1 MVQILTYIL
10 EMKNI
15 NIKEFLESKREE
27 LFNIYE
33 DMSNIA
39 KSARKLCEQYGVE
52 YTESFR
58 ACASKIINSDRMFEN
73 ISETE
78 TNQYKD
84 DSNPVSVLSALR
96 TDGSIMNITEYC
108 ETYNLPYDQVK
119 SYKLV
124 THTGKGA
131 YYNIASN
138 NVSTSFDLDTF
149 KDDLLESIEKI
160 STRPRTLIRNV
171 SNQSSEGHLLVV
183 DPADVHIQKLATV
196 FETGDE
202 YNSQIACQRVREGI
216 EGLLEKSKGFN
227 IDRILFVGGNDILHT
242 DSPKK
247 TTTSGT
253 FQDVD
258 SNWYTA
264 FAVAKSLY
272 IEVID
277 RLLEVADVH
286 FVHNPSNHD
295 WMISTLLADVIQTYY
310 KDCKNITFD
319 CDLRHRKYFQ
329 YGKNL
334 IGTTHGDGAK
344 NDILPI
350 LMATEE
356 PKMWSD
362 SKHRYVYTHHV
373 HHKVSKDYIGV
384 TVEALR
390 SPSGT
395 DGWHNRN
402 GYCGVPKAVEGFIH
416 HPEFGQVARLTHN
429 F

>member
-1 MVQILTYIL
+1 MDF
-10 EMKNI
+10 
-15 NIKEFLESKREE
+15 NIKKFLSEHKEDLIHNFLEINS
-27 LFNIYE
+27 
-33 DMSNIA
+33 IA
-39 KSARKLCEQYGVE
+39 KAARKLCIDKNIE

-58 ACASKIINSDRMFEN
+58 AAASKIINGETIKVDHDIDN
-73 ISETE
+73 ETE
-78 TNQYKD
+78 TNQYQ
-84 DSNPVSVLSALR
+84 SNSAVSILSALKQ
-96 TDGSIMNITEYC
+96 DGTIMNIEEYC
-108 ETYNLPYDQVK
+108 ASYNIPFEQVK
-119 SYKLV
+119 TYKLV

-131 YYNIASN
+131 YYNIASSD
-138 NVSTSFDLDTF
+138 VRLKDSLDDF
-149 KDDLLESIEKI
+149 KKELLDSIADI
-160 STRPRTLIRNV
+160 STRPKTITRLVDSTRDA
-171 SNQSSEGHLLVV
+171 HLLVV

-202 YNSQIACQRVREGI
+202 YNTKIACQRVLEGV
-216 EGLLEKSKGFN
+216 EGLIQKSKGFN
-227 IDRILFVGGNDILHT
+227 INHILFVGGNDILHT
-242 DSPKK
+242 DTPKK

-264 FAVAKSLY
+264 FAVAKDLY
-272 IEVID
+272 IQVID
-277 RLLEVADVH
+277 RLLEIADVH

-295 WMISTLLADVIQTYY
+295 WMVGTLLANVIETYY

-319 CDLRHRKYFQ
+319 CNLKHRKYMR

-356 PKMWSD
+356 PSMWSQ

-373 HHKVSKDYIGV
+373 HHKVAKDYIGV
-384 TVEALR
+384 TVESLR

-402 GYCGVPKAVEGFIH
+402 GFCGVPKAIEGFIH
-416 HPEFGQVARLTHN
+416 HPEYGQVARLTHN

>member
-1 MVQILTYIL
+1 M
-10 EMKNI
+10 NI
-15 NIKEFLESKREE
+15 SITQFLENNKEQ
-27 LFNIYE
+27 LFNNYLEIN
-33 DMSNIA
+33 SIA
-39 KSARKLCEQYGVE
+39 KAVRKLCIDSNIE

-58 ACASKIINSDRMFEN
+58 AVASKIINGESDLEN
-73 ISETE
+73 FTSTS
-78 TNQYKD
+78 TNQYKGKA
-84 DSNPVSVLSALR
+84 VSTLSALKE
-96 TDGSIMNITEYC
+96 DGKIMSIDEYC
-108 ETYNLPYDQVK
+108 VYYQIPKEQVK
-119 SYKLV
+119 TYKLV
-124 THTGKGA
+124 THSSKGA
-131 YYNIASN
+131 YYNIASRD
-138 NVSTSFDLDTF
+138 VKDDFSYYTF
-149 KDDLLESIEKI
+149 KEDLLESISKI
-160 STRPRTLIRNV
+160 STLPRSIIRVPDTNLD
-171 SNQSSEGHLLVV
+171 GHLLVV

-202 YNSQIACQRVREGI
+202 YNSQIACKRVREGV
-216 EGLLEKSKGFN
+216 EGLIQKSKGFN
-227 IDRILFVGGNDILHT
+227 IDKILFVAGNDILHT
-242 DSPKK
+242 DNKNK

-253 FQDVD
+253 PQDVD

-264 FAVAKSLY
+264 FATAKNLY

-286 FVHNPSNHD
+286 YVHNPSNHD
-295 WMISTLLADVIQTYY
+295 FIFGTLLADVIQTYY
-310 KDCKNITFD
+310 RNCDNITFN

-356 PKMWSD
+356 PVMWS
-362 SKHRYVYTHHV
+362 KTKFRYIYTHHV

-395 DGWHNRN
+395 DGWHSKA
-402 GYCGVPKAVEGFIH
+402 GYTGVPKAVEGFIH
-416 HPEFGQVARLTHN
+416 HPEYGQIARLSH
-429 F
+429 FF

>member
-1 MVQILTYIL
+1 MNIRQQL
-10 EMKNI
+10 EGHQDEL
-15 NIKEFLESKREE
+15 IK
-27 LFNIYE
+27 IYE
-33 DMSNIA
+33 TINSKT
-39 KSARKLCEQYGVE
+39 KSVKELCLRKGIE
-52 YTESFR
+52 YSESIR
-58 ACASKIINSDRMFEN
+58 VIASKLIDEGRDFDN
-73 ISETE
+73 ITTTE
-78 TNQYKD
+78 TTQYEGKA
-84 DSNPVSVLSALR
+84 VSTLSALKE
-96 TDGSIMNITEYC
+96 DGKIMSIDEYC
-108 ETYNLPYDQVK
+108 AYYQIPKEQVK
-119 SYKLV
+119 TYKLV
-124 THTGKGA
+124 THSSKGA
-131 YYNIASN
+131 YYNIASRD
-138 NVSTSFDLDTF
+138 VKEDFSFDTF
-149 KDDLLESIEKI
+149 KEDLLESISKI
-160 STRPRTLIRNV
+160 STLPRTITRVPDTNKD
-171 SNQSSEGHLLVV
+171 GHLLVV

-202 YNSQIACQRVREGI
+202 YNSQIACQRVREGV
-216 EGLLEKSKGFN
+216 EGLIQKANGFN
-227 IDRILFVGGNDILHT
+227 IDQILFVGGNDILHT
-242 DSPKK
+242 DNGNK

-253 FQDVD
+253 PQDVD

-295 WMISTLLADVIQTYY
+295 KIIGSLLSEVIRTYY
-310 KDCKNITFD
+310 KDCSNITFD
-319 CDLRHRKYFQ
+319 CDMKHRKYYK

-350 LMATEE
+350 LMATEQ
-356 PKMWSD
+356 PIMWSE

-373 HHKVSKDYIGV
+373 HHKVAKDYIGV

-395 DGWHNRN
+395 DSWHFQK
-402 GYCGVPKAVEGFIH
+402 GFCGVPKAVEGFIH
-416 HPEFGQVARLTHN
+416 HPEYGQIARLTHL

>member
-1 MVQILTYIL
+1 MGISQ
-10 EMKNI
+10 
-15 NIKEFLESKREE
+15 FLQENKEE
-27 LFNIYE
+27 LI
-33 DMSNIA
+33 SNYLEINSIA
-39 KSARKLCEQYGVE
+39 KAVRKLCVDNGVE

-58 ACASKIINSDRMFEN
+58 AAASKVINGEDFTNRETDLDNFTS
-73 ISETE
+73 TE
-78 TNQYKD
+78 TNQYKS
-84 DSNPVSVLSALR
+84 DSAVSILSALKQ
-96 TDGSIMNITEYC
+96 DGTIMDIEEYC
-108 ETYNLPYDQVK
+108 ANYNIPFEQVK
-119 SYKLV
+119 TYKLV

-131 YYNIASN
+131 YYNIASAD
-138 NVSTSFDLDTF
+138 VRIKDGLEGF
-149 KDDLLESIEKI
+149 KTDLLESISKI
-160 STRPRTLIRNV
+160 STLPRTITRVPDTN
-171 SNQSSEGHLLVV
+171 NDGHLLVV

-202 YNSQIACQRVREGI
+202 YNSQIACQRVREGV
-216 EGLLEKSKGFN
+216 EGLIQKAKGFN
-227 IDRILFVGGNDILHT
+227 INQILFVGGNDILHT
-242 DSPKK
+242 DTPKK

-272 IEVID
+272 IEVLD
-277 RLLEVADVH
+277 RLLQVADVH

-295 WMISTLLADVIQTYY
+295 WMIGTLLADVIRTYY
-310 KDCKNITFD
+310 KDCPNITFD
-319 CDLRHRKYFQ
+319 CDLRHRKYFK
-329 YGKNL
+329 YGINL

-356 PKMWSD
+356 PAMWSET
-362 SKHRYVYTHHV
+362 KHRYVYTHHV
-373 HHKVSKDYIGV
+373 HHKVAKDYIGV

-395 DGWHNRN
+395 DGWHSRN
-402 GYCGVPKAVEGFIH
+402 GFCGSPKAVEGFLH
-416 HPEFGQVARLTHN
+416 HPEYGQVSRITHN

>member
-1 MVQILTYIL
+1 
-10 EMKNI
+10 MKSF
-15 NIKEFLESKREE
+15 NIKEFLDTRKEE
-27 LFNIYE
+27 LFDIYDE
-33 DMSNIA
+33 MSNIA
-39 KSARKLCEQYGVE
+39 KSARKLCETYGID

-58 ACASKIINSDRMFEN
+58 ACASKIINGEKSFRN
-73 ISETE
+73 TSETE
-78 TNQYKD
+78 TNQYTSD
-84 DSNPVSVLSALR
+84 DSKPLSILSALKE
-96 TDGSIMNITEYC
+96 DGKLMDIEEYC
-108 ETYNLPYDQVK
+108 NFYKIPFDQVK
-119 SYKLV
+119 TYKLV

-131 YYNIASN
+131 YYNIASSD
-138 NVSTSFDLDTF
+138 VRVKDGLEDF
-149 KDDLLESIEKI
+149 KISLLSSIETI
-160 STRPRTLIRNV
+160 STRPKSIVRSKEINAD
-171 SNQSSEGHLLVV
+171 GHLLVV

-202 YNSQIACQRVREGI
+202 YNSQIACQRVRDGV
-216 EGLLEKSKGFN
+216 EGLLLKSKGFN
-227 IDRILFVGGNDILHT
+227 IDKILFVGGNDILHT
-242 DSPKK
+242 DNSKK

-295 WMISTLLADVIQTYY
+295 WMIGTLLADVIQTYY
-310 KDCKNITFD
+310 KDCPNITFD

-395 DGWHNRN
+395 DGWHSRN

-416 HPEFGQVARLTHN
+416 HPEFGQIARLTHI